1 MMRGNIKDKL
11 IDNNIVIVFLSVA
24 IVGFFISDMN
34 ATFVVNEVITRFVRN
49 GIMVLALII
58 PIISG
63 LGLNFAIS
71 IGALCANFGFVIVI
85 MKGIGGYPG
94 LLVALLI
101 GVVLSVF
108 TGYLIGV
115 ILNKVKGN
123 EMIATIIIGFLGT
136 SIYQLVFMVG
146 YGTVFKVDNKEI
158 LLSKGIGIRH
168 VIDMVDYRN
177 TINELLTL
185 SIGGIRIPIFM
196 IALTIAFALVVKY
209 ILNTPLG
216 IKFKAVGEDFE
227 KSKLS
232 GINSEKVRIKAII
245 ISTVMAC
252 VGQIIYLQDIGML
265 SVYTA
270 HMNRDVFACAAIL
283 VGGATLRKAS
293 IKNAFVGLILF
304 HFLFVVTPQA
314 GQNLFSSVAIGEYFR
329 TFIAYGIIA
338 FSIMYNSG
346 DKKHFNSINMK

>member
-1 MMRGNIKDKL
+1 MRRLELKSSFNE
-11 IDNNIVIVFLSVA
+11 NRIVIVFLVVA
-24 IVGFFISDMN
+24 VISFFISDMN
-34 ATFVVNEVITRFVRN
+34 ATFVANDVITRFVRN

-71 IGALCANFGFVIVI
+71 IGALCGNFGFVIVI
-85 MKGIGGYPG
+85 SKGIEGYLG
-94 LLVALLI
+94 LTAALII
-101 GVVLSVF
+101 GCILSII
-108 TGYLIGV
+108 TGYVIGV

-146 YGTVFKVDNKEI
+146 YGTIFKPDNKEI

-168 VIDMVDYRN
+168 VIDMASYRN
-177 TINELLTL
+177 TINELLTFNVL
-185 SIGGIRIPIFM
+185 GIKVPVFM
-196 IALTIAFALVVKY
+196 LLITFLFALIVKY
-209 ILNTPLG
+209 IMNTPLG
-216 IKFKAVGEDFE
+216 NQFKAVGEDFN
-227 KSKLS
+227 KAKVL
-232 GINSEKVRIKAII
+232 GIDSEKVRIKAIV

-283 VGGATLRKAS
+283 VGGATLKHAS

-304 HFLFVVTPQA
+304 HFLFVVTPSA

-338 FSIMYNSG
+338 FSIIYNSG
-346 DKKHFNSINMK
+346 DKNKL